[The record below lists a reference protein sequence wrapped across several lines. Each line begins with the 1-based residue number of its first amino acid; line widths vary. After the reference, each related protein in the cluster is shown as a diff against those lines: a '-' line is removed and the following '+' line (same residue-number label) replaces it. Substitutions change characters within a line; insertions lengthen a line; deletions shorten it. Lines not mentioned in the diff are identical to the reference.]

1 MSLGATLLLGLIA
14 GSTIVLGM
22 PIGRLRAPAP
32 RVLVMLNAI
41 TIGVLL
47 FLLWDV
53 LSAAWEPT
61 DAALAATHENTGGFG
76 PVIGYGLLFVVGISV
91 GLMSL
96 VAYEQWM
103 RRKVERVRAAALA
116 APVLASTSARSGLE
130 EPGLSLGVRRQ
141 RSGATGLA
149 SWSPARQLALLIAVG
164 IGAHNFA
171 EGLAIG
177 QSAAS
182 DDIALALVL
191 VIGFALHNATEGFGI
206 VAPLAGDVDDMG
218 ARRIPSWPF
227 LLSLAAIGG
236 GPTFVGTWIGH
247 GFTSDALSVVF
258 LSLAAGSI
266 TYVILQLVGVASK
279 ARRPDLLGVGLL
291 IGLFAGFLTDG
302 ILVAAGV

>member
-53 LSAAWEPT
+53 LSEAWEPT

-76 PVIGYGLLFVVGISV
+76 PALGYGLLFMGGISV

-103 RRKVERVRAAALA
+103 RRKVERLRSAQAAPAMAAASVSGSPNEAGAPLGARGNPGA
-116 APVLASTSARSGLE
+116 A
-130 EPGLSLGVRRQ
+130 
-141 RSGATGLA
+141 GLA
-149 SWSPARQLALLIAVG
+149 SRSPARQLALLIAVG

-177 QSAAS
+177 QSAAVG
-182 DDIALALVL
+182 DIALATAL

-206 VAPLAGDVDDMG
+206 VAPLAGDTDETG
-218 ARRIPSWPF
+218 QRRRPSWAF
-227 LLSLAAIGG
+227 LLTLAA
-236 GPTFVGTWIGH
+236 
-247 GFTSDALSVVF
+247 
-258 LSLAAGSI
+258 
-266 TYVILQLVGVASK
+266 
-279 ARRPDLLGVGLL
+279 
-291 IGLFAGFLTDG
+291 
-302 ILVAAGV
+302 